1 MSSALHVLSY
11 MPRNSL
17 QVKKVYA
24 YFMNEEIMRLREI
37 KKLALNH
44 TVSELQ
50 SQDANLGVFSMYIY
64 NTFWKPVSLQSCSPQ
79 KRHSFLS
86 VLPV

>member
-1 MSSALHVLSY
+1 

-17 QVKKVYA
+17 QVKKEYA

-64 NTFWKPVSLQSCSPQ
+64 NTFWKPVSLQSCSPR
-79 KRHSFLS
+79 KLHSFLS
-86 VLPV
+86 VPPV